1 MNPFP
6 LNRLVRV
13 HRVHVLG
20 LSTPKM
26 VPGHG
31 HLASSPTQPVHVSH
45 RGRKAIDQRR
55 AVPQGNPCPP
65 PSWVVGG
72 CRVA

>member
-31 HLASSPTQPVHVSH
+31 HLASSPTQPIHISH
-45 RGRKAIDQRR
+45 RWHSHRPEACSPARESLTSHQDRPR
-55 AVPQGNPCPP
+55 C
-65 PSWVVGG
+65 